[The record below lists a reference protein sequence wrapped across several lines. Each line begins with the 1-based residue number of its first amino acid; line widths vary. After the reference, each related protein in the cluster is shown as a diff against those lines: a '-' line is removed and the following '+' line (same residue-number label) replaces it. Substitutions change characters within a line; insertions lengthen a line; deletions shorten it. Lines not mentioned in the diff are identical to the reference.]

1 MKTLIKLRKLTQ
13 RILAIAALFFVS
25 LAGYNASAQTRSYT
39 LEVLQK
45 TDYIIDDACDIVDY
59 FYFNDG
65 ELIAKSMHFQDY
77 AYHLYDLNQFKLS
90 LQYSLKARSYAVNAI
105 EICDDYWQ
113 YYDYYY
119 YGYSPAWGYNS
130 GFTVKIGNVQL
141 HWGLANAQYHSNL
154 KVNWDMYF
162 TARELNYYKNLPSER
177 ILLNGFYKYKGM
189 TVYFND
195 RHINRNVYQ
204 NMRVHINKGRDSY
217 AKSNHSNNPKHMP
230 SKPKDMR
237 PHNAPAPTHTRR
249 ETVNRTTDS
258 HNNRGNTYHNNTSDK
273 NKPNNSNKNT
283 DAYKRNTNDNRSNHN
298 SVTNNNNNDSRSSQ
312 ARRGSNTEN
321 SKAAG
326 SSGKVDSKSNS
337 TQETQP
343 RKQSA
348 RDNDT
353 KRQSSSSSSTGASSN
368 NLSRRR

>member
-1 MKTLIKLRKLTQ
+1 MKTLIKLRKITQ
-13 RILAIAALFFVS
+13 RISAISALFLVGIT
-25 LAGYNASAQTRSYT
+25 GYNAGAQTRSYT

-45 TDYIIDDACDIVDY
+45 TDYIIDEACDIVDY

-119 YGYSPAWGYNS
+119 YGYSPVWGYNS

-141 HWGLANAQYHSNL
+141 HWGLTNAQHHSNL
-154 KVNWDMYF
+154 KVNWNLYF

-177 ILLNGFYKYKGM
+177 VLLNGFYSYKGM
-189 TVYFND
+189 TVHFND

-204 NMRVHINKGRDSY
+204 NMRAHINRGRDSY
-217 AKSNHSNNPKHMP
+217 AKSHHNNSPKHMP
-230 SKPKDMR
+230 SKPTDMR

-249 ETVNRTTDS
+249 ETVNRTNDS
-258 HNNRGNTYHNNTSDK
+258 HDSRGNTYNNNTGDR
-273 NKPNNSNKNT
+273 NSSSSANKNT
-283 DAYKRNTNDNRSNHN
+283 DGYRRNNNDNSQNHN
-298 SVTNNNNNDSRSSQ
+298 SVTNNNHNDSRPSQ
-312 ARRGSNTEN
+312 ARRSGNTEN
-321 SKAAG
+321 SQATG
-326 SSGKVDSKSNS
+326 SSGKIENKSNS
-337 TQETQP
+337 TQETQ
-343 RKQSA
+343 A
-348 RDNDT
+348 RRQPATDNDT
-353 KRQSSSSSSTGASSN
+353 KRQSSNSSSTGASSN
-368 NLSRRR
+368 SSSRRR